1 MQSQKPALG
10 VMKQAEY
17 DDCDIYIV
25 ACNCG
30 CRDADHTVIVEGDA
44 SADYVGVTINTQQ
57 RWFGFKEKVRA
68 IWRIITRGYVEY
80 ETGIVLNSQ
89 QASNYA
95 NALLESVER
104 IATHQAAKQQPAYEL
119 DDGPLTEEEMA
130 VIRAASSASN
140 LPDSRIT
147 QHLFDDEIKQ

>member
-17 DDCDIYIV
+17 NDCDIFIV

-30 CRDADHTVIVEGDA
+30 CRDADHTVIVEGD
-44 SADYVGVTINTQQ
+44 SSVDYVGVTINTQQ
-57 RWFGFKEKVRA
+57 RWFGFKEKIRA
-68 IWRIITRGYVEY
+68 IWRIITRGYVDY

-89 QASNYA
+89 QAANYA

-104 IATHQAAKQQPAYEL
+104 ITTYQESKQQLAYEL

-130 VIRAASSASN
+130 IIQAVSSAGN
-140 LPDSRIT
+140 LPDSQIT
-147 QHLFDDEIKQ
+147 RHLLDDEIKQ

>member
-1 MQSQKPALG
+1 MEYQKPALG
-10 VMKQAEY
+10 VAKQAEH

-44 SADYVGVTINTQQ
+44 SIDYVGVTINTQQ
-57 RWFGFKEKVRA
+57 RWFGFREKVRA
-68 IWRIITRGYVEY
+68 IWRIITRGYVDY

-89 QASNYA
+89 QATNYA

-104 IATHQAAKQQPAYEL
+104 ITTYQESKQQLDYEL

-130 VIRAASSASN
+130 AIRAASGVSN
-140 LPDSRIT
+140 LPD
-147 QHLFDDEIKQ
+147 DVIKQ